1 MNQKIFK
8 LKGIYKDKIWGYEDW
23 NLCCNDEGQ
32 CIIDEGSLKGESL
45 WKVLDYKPFPVL
57 LKIINAKRD
66 LSIQVHPTKEY
77 CKKVEHVREKNEC
90 WYVLNA
96 EKDACIY
103 CGLNKEIT
111 KEELDSI
118 IGTDKIEKYL
128 NKIVVEKGN
137 FVYMPAGVIHAI
149 GAGVEV
155 LEVQQNSNITYRIY
169 DYNRGRTLHID
180 KAKDV
185 IDIEQNLKI
194 KKENDLRIFTC
205 EDFSVEKI
213 CVNESKQWFTENSSE
228 AIFILSGEGIIKE
241 NNDLSSAQRVGEG
254 ETFYIRENTA
264 YTLQGDLKI
273 IKTSFVY

>member
-1 MNQKIFK
+1 MSQKIFK

-32 CIIDEGSLKGESL
+32 CIIDEGKLKGESL
-45 WKVLDYKPFPVL
+45 WKMLDYKPFPVL

-96 EKDACIY
+96 EENACLY
-103 CGLNKEIT
+103 CGLNQELT
-111 KEELDSI
+111 KVELESI
-118 IGTDKIEKYL
+118 LGTDKIEKYL

-155 LEVQQNSNITYRIY
+155 LEIQQNSNITYRIY

-185 IDIEQNLKI
+185 IDIEENLKV
-194 KKENDLRIFTC
+194 KKENELKVFRC
-205 EDFSVEKI
+205 EDFLIEKI
-213 CVNESKQWFTENSSE
+213 SINGSACYCTEDKCE
-228 AIFILSGEGIIKE
+228 AIFILKGNGIIKE
-241 NNDLSSAQRVGEG
+241 ENESSLSNEVREG
-254 ETFYIRENTA
+254 ETFYIESDTA
-264 YTLQGDLKI
+264 YRLQGDFEI